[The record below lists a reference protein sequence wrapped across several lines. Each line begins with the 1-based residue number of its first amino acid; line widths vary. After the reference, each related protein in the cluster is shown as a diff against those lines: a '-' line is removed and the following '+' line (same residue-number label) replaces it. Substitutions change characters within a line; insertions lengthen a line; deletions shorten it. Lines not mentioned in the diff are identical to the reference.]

1 MYPRNRLFLS
11 LLLMMFLLIALSN
24 SVFGVSRFSEE
35 EKENIR
41 IYQQKSSAVV
51 NISNIGVN
59 YDFFYR
65 PVPSESGSGTGFLIN
80 DSGTILTNYH
90 VVENAS
96 KLIVTLA
103 DNSQWPGKLIG
114 TDPNNDLA
122 VLKIDAPSNQY
133 SVLSFADS
141 SDIVVG
147 QKVLALGNPFGLR
160 LTLTTGIISALGRT
174 IEARNGRKIEGVIQ
188 TDAAINPGNSG
199 GPLLDSE
206 GKVIGINTA
215 IIGAG
220 GSVGIGF
227 AVPSNTAKRI
237 IPDLL
242 KYGYV
247 RRPWLGVEPIPT
259 VYLRRLGLD
268 IPEGMLISR
277 VVRGATAAK
286 AASKPIS
293 VTASPGCTDW
303 IAALPVN
310 STCGCWVS
318 RRTLIALSS
327 DSFGGPATYLVLHEP
342 CTPNG
347 MYTGSLMRATGPS
360 SNFLASIITI
370 SVPLPPKSDFA

>member
-1 MYPRNRLFLS
+1 
-11 LLLMMFLLIALSN
+11 
-24 SVFGVSRFSEE
+24 
-35 EKENIR
+35 
-41 IYQQKSSAVV
+41 
-51 NISNIGVN
+51 
-59 YDFFYR
+59 
-65 PVPSESGSGTGFLIN
+65 
-80 DSGTILTNYH
+80 
-90 VVENAS
+90 
-96 KLIVTLA
+96 
-103 DNSQWPGKLIG
+103 
-114 TDPNNDLA
+114 
-122 VLKIDAPSNQY
+122 
-133 SVLSFADS
+133 
-141 SDIVVG
+141 VVG
-147 QKVLALGNPFGLR
+147 QKLLALGNPFGLR

-286 AASKPIS
+286 AGLRGATRQVVVGRYQVPWGGDILTHVNQQPVRTMEELAAQIETRKAGEVVTLDYIRDNRKES
-293 VTASPGCTDW
+293 VKA
-303 IAALPVN
+303 
-310 STCGCWVS
+310 
-318 RRTLIALSS
+318 TL
-327 DSFGGPATYLVLHEP
+327 V
-342 CTPNG
+342 
-347 MYTGSLMRATGPS
+347 MRPRS
-360 SNFLASIITI
+360 
-370 SVPLPPKSDFA
+370 